1 MPLSESVYW
10 SMILLLSYPRN
21 VTARKQRMGETLVFG
36 ISRQEFLLKR
46 LYLCTV
52 LRGITYQKT
61 AIVILNYHESLK
73 FHNLQTAQL
82 SFFLAQGC
90 SCTVKIGVC
99 KSQFHCSE
107 FII

>member
-10 SMILLLSYPRN
+10 SMILMLSYPRN
-21 VTARKQRMGETLVFG
+21 VTARKQHMGGTLVFG
-36 ISRQEFLLKR
+36 ISRQEFLLKH

-52 LRGITYQKT
+52 LHGITYQKT

-73 FHNLQTAQL
+73 FHNLQTAPL

-99 KSQFHCSE
+99 KSQYHCSE
-107 FII
+107 FIV